1 MANYNKHEIMNI
13 LETYHNTIS
22 NDTFSRAETEE
33 FLLEYL
39 DDLDRQISKSYE
51 IDFDFDDL

>member
-13 LETYHNTIS
+13 LEAYHNTVS
-22 NDTFSRAETEE
+22 DNTFSKAESEE

-39 DDLDRQISKSYE
+39 EDLDRQVNRSYE

>member
-1 MANYNKHEIMNI
+1 MATYNKHEIMNI

>member
-22 NDTFSRAETEE
+22 NDTFSRAEAEE

>member
-1 MANYNKHEIMNI
+1 MATYNKHEIMNI
-13 LETYHNTIS
+13 LETYHNTVS
-22 NDTFSRAETEE
+22 DDTFSRAETEE

>member
-1 MANYNKHEIMNI
+1 MTTYNKHEIMNM
-13 LETYHNTIS
+13 LEAYHNTVS
-22 NDTFSRAETEE
+22 NDVFNRAESEE

-39 DDLDRQISKSYE
+39 DDLDRHVSKSYE

>member
-1 MANYNKHEIMNI
+1 MATYNKHEIMNI

-22 NDTFSRAETEE
+22 DDTFSRAETEE

-39 DDLDRQISKSYE
+39 DDLDRHISKSYE

>member
-1 MANYNKHEIMNI
+1 MATYNKHEIMNI

-22 NDTFSRAETEE
+22 NDTFSKAETEE

-39 DDLDRQISKSYE
+39 EDLDRQVSKSYE